1 MKRYELIVQY
11 KEDGVH
17 IISKPKKINI
27 LNIDNITIFI
37 SILSIFMSV
46 YYVVYNIE
54 KFIA

>member
-11 KEDGVH
+11 KQDGIH
-17 IISKPKKINI
+17 ITSKPKKINL

-37 SILSIFMSV
+37 SIVSIFMSV